1 MIDRDRYRA
10 TIKTLKA
17 KLNPDDAERFKNDL
31 MIMPQEAKELK
42 EKLSEAEQKCLQ
54 LEDQIKR
61 LKVQIENTKPS
72 KGHDEI

>member
-54 LEDQIKR
+54 LED
-61 LKVQIENTKPS
+61 
-72 KGHDEI
+72 